1 MCCDRAVTDNV
12 NSEDNPVNRY
22 GPGDAAPDGVDARG
36 LLAVAVEVATAAA
49 TLVRSRRMEVF
60 GALGGSDLSADQPA
74 SADQSAS
81 AAQQSRAVQSKST
94 PTDPVTIVDT
104 ESEDLVRQMLGRLRP
119 DDAILGEEQGGARTA
134 AAGVRW
140 VVDPID
146 GTVNFLY
153 GIPAYAV
160 SLAAQ
165 VGGRSVAGV
174 VVDVARG
181 HIYAAHVGGGA
192 SVTDAAGVVTAL
204 RATALRD
211 PALAL
216 VATGFGYE
224 RERRVLQGRLIAEL
238 LPQVRDIRR
247 IGAGALDLC
256 MVAAGAVDAH
266 FEHGLS
272 PWDWAA
278 GALIAAEAGAV
289 VRVPDAD
296 SRSADGQVTL
306 AMAPGIADALAAVFE
321 DLGGLRAI
329 PLG

>member
-1 MCCDRAVTDNV
+1 MCCDRGVSDAEDRSDLNPDNHYGGGAHR
-12 NSEDNPVNRY
+12 PV
-22 GPGDAAPDGVDARG
+22 PAGVDAPA
-36 LLAVAVEVATAAA
+36 LLEVALEVAAA
-49 TLVRSRRMEVF
+49 AAELVRTRRMEVF
-60 GALGGSDLSADQPA
+60 GPLGGSD
-74 SADQSAS
+74 
-81 AAQQSRAVQSKST
+81 AAESQDSVQSKSS
-94 PTDPVTIVDT
+94 PTDPVTVVDT
-104 ESEDLVRQMLGRLRP
+104 ESEDLVRRMLARLRP
-119 DDAILGEEQGGARTA
+119 KDAILGEEQGGRLGSDG
-134 AAGVRW
+134 GVRW

-174 VVDVARG
+174 VVDVARRNV
-181 HIYAAHVGGGA
+181 YAARVGGGA
-192 SVTDAAGVVTAL
+192 TVTDADGAVTPL

-224 RERRVLQGRLIAEL
+224 RERRVEQGRLIAGL

-247 IGAGALDLC
+247 VGAAALDLC
-256 MVAAGAVDAH
+256 MVASGAVDAH

-278 GALIAAEAGAV
+278 GALIAAEAGAI

-296 SRSADGQVTL
+296 SRSRDGQVTL
-306 AMAPGIADALAAVFE
+306 AMAPGLADALTAIFE
-321 DLGGLRAI
+321 DLDGLRPI
-329 PLG
+329 PLS